1 MYQLDEDRMNLSIL
15 LIFNI
20 FLILTMIFISS
31 IKIYNENIL
40 GQMLNQTDFD
50 KQLKMQEQELDQ
62 QLNET
67 ATSFNETEQ
76 LEGQAILFDKQTA
89 VSNYQQNIKST
100 FNITRFFYFY

>member
-1 MYQLDEDRMNLSIL
+1 MNLSIL

-76 LEGQAILFDKQTA
+76 LEG
-89 VSNYQQNIKST
+89 
-100 FNITRFFYFY
+100 

>member
-1 MYQLDEDRMNLSIL
+1 MSLSVL

-20 FLILTMIFISS
+20 FFILIIIFIYY
-31 IKIYNENIL
+31 ITIYNENIL

-67 ATSFNETEQ
+67 AESFNETEQ
-76 LEGQAILFDKQTA
+76 LED
-89 VSNYQQNIKST
+89 
-100 FNITRFFYFY
+100 

>member
-1 MYQLDEDRMNLSIL
+1 MSLSVL

-20 FLILTMIFISS
+20 FLIFTIIFIYY
-31 IKIYNENIL
+31 ITIYNENIL

-67 ATSFNETEQ
+67 AQSFNETEQ
-76 LEGQAILFDKQTA
+76 LED
-89 VSNYQQNIKST
+89 
-100 FNITRFFYFY
+100 

>member
-1 MYQLDEDRMNLSIL
+1 MNLSVL

-20 FLILTMIFISS
+20 FLILTIIY
-31 IKIYNENIL
+31 IYYITIYNENIL

-67 ATSFNETEQ
+67 VESFNETEQ
-76 LEGQAILFDKQTA
+76 LED
-89 VSNYQQNIKST
+89 
-100 FNITRFFYFY
+100 

>member
-1 MYQLDEDRMNLSIL
+1 MSLSVL

-20 FLILTMIFISS
+20 FLILTIIFIYY
-31 IKIYNENIL
+31 ITIYNENIL

-67 ATSFNETEQ
+67 AESFNETEQ
-76 LEGQAILFDKQTA
+76 LED
-89 VSNYQQNIKST
+89 
-100 FNITRFFYFY
+100 